1 MAKKSRKRAAA
12 AQEKSPQS
20 EDKGGAARGGCFSVT
35 PPSGEAGGEIS
46 RPGWIV
52 IAVSVLTAAAGYWLL
67 AKAAPDGRDIY
78 SNLSPFVI
86 LAGYIGVAAGIM
98 WPEKRGERGKSP
110 SPAGEK
116 SQA

>member
-12 AQEKSPQS
+12 AQEK
-20 EDKGGAARGGCFSVT
+20 GGAERGGYFSVT

-46 RPGWIV
+46 RAGWIV

-67 AKAAPDGRDIY
+67 SKAAPDGRDIH

-86 LAGYIGVAAGIM
+86 LAGYIGVAVGIM
-98 WPEKRGERGKSP
+98 WPERRGEGEKAP
-110 SPAGEK
+110 AAAGEN
-116 SQA
+116 SAA